1 MPLLVKVSGTGQAF
15 TAGLTRTRALAGAQ
29 VETLLTLPAQPV
41 AGQGIAGATAATWLR
56 IDPGGGGGNPWD
68 QAHAA
73 LDSGSSFALAGL
85 PGIEA
90 IEPDLP
96 QHWGEPPPATSPALA
111 AADQPNFK
119 PQNAEGGREIGGK
132 NADSVGWH
140 LDDAYSQLGDAR
152 KQTGDLQGQILIA
165 HLDTGYDPRHVT
177 VPRGLENNLARNFVD
192 DGFPR
197 NDATDRAPLDGPLNT
212 RGHGTAT
219 LALLA
224 GGPLD
229 GTTPGW
235 NGWKEELGGAPRARI
250 LPVRIADG
258 VVRFT
263 TGTMVQGFGYACD
276 QGAHVLSMSMGGLAS
291 HALADAVNLAYD
303 RGLVLVT
310 AAGNN
315 FAGVPTPKSIVF
327 PARFRRVLAACGVMA
342 QGSAYANLAPLTMQ
356 GNFGPDSKMAT
367 ALGAYTPNLPW
378 ARIDSGKLVDMD
390 GAGTSS
396 ATPQIAAAAALWL
409 AAHWEEVAA
418 YSEPWMRVEAVRHA
432 LFSSATKATARMDP
446 AETARTLGQGVLR
459 AADALAVAALTEE
472 RVRPLRLPPAKAT
485 FGWLEGL
492 FGGGVSLAATGQA
505 RPAML
510 ALELTQMAQRLAE
523 LDLAIDDPDLPAEQ
537 ISPAARRRY
546 LEAAFDLGQPSQPL
560 AAWLSERLGRTAPV
574 GPVGEPPPPAPPTG
588 GGSPPPPA
596 PPLLQRP
603 APTPPVPE
611 RRLRV
616 YALDPSLGK
625 SLDALAVNQTV
636 LRVPW
641 DDQPRTGA
649 PLRPGPVGEYLE
661 VIDVDPA
668 SNRVYPPVDLTH
680 PLLLAQDGWA
690 PSEGNPQFHQ
700 QMVYAVAMTTI
711 RNFEQALGRRA
722 LWAPR
727 QVTRSDPTTG
737 RLHTTTEP
745 VDRLRLYPHAFRD
758 RNAYYSPDRKAVLF
772 GYFPADSRQGD
783 LTPPGT
789 MVFSCLS
796 GDIIAHEMSHALLD
810 GLNRRFQE
818 ASNPDLPA
826 FHEAFADIVAL
837 FQHFTLTDLVR
848 FEIGRARGNLTA
860 LSLLGGLARQ
870 FGEGSGRR
878 GPLRDYATPAG
889 AALTYQDT
897 LEPHDRG
904 SILVFAVYEAFLA
917 IVGRRTADLLRLANA
932 GGGAV
937 LPADLVER
945 LTVETTKAA
954 GHVLRICI
962 RALDYLPPV
971 DVTFGDYLR
980 ALITAD
986 RDLVPEDSCGYRT
999 AFLQAFRQRGILPLD
1014 LRTIAEDSLAWNGSD
1029 QPRPAWLAT
1038 VLGQLNLDWDLDTD
1052 RTALF
1057 RRGEQ
1062 NRWALWQALATHFA
1076 SAPDACRAFGL
1087 RPGVGRYDAAGRETA
1102 PARADRGGTT
1112 FDVSGVRPARRVAP
1126 DGGFRTDIVV
1136 QITQRR
1142 PVPLDGDTIANG
1154 FVWFR
1159 GGATLI
1165 LDSRPGMA
1173 EIRYAIVK
1181 NIDSPTRLD
1190 RRLRYARG
1198 EPDGSLRRLYFG
1210 AGTGEPFAV
1219 LHARDEEFDHVR

>member
-15 TAGLTRTRALAGAQ
+15 TAGLNKTKALAGVK
-29 VETLLTLPAQPV
+29 VETLLTLPGPAA
-41 AGQGIAGATAATWLR
+41 AGPGIAGATAATWLR
-56 IDPGGGGGNPWD
+56 VDPGGGGGNPWD

-73 LDSGSSFALAGL
+73 LDGGSSFALAGL
-85 PGIEA
+85 PGLEA
-90 IEPDLP
+90 IEPDLA
-96 QHWGEPPPATSPALA
+96 QHWGEPPPATPPALA
-111 AADQPNFK
+111 AAEQPNFK
-119 PQNAEGGREIGGK
+119 PQTAEGGREIGGK
-132 NADSVGWH
+132 DADSVGWH
-140 LDDAYSQLGDAR
+140 LDDAYSQLRQAREKVGDR
-152 KQTGDLQGQILIA
+152 QKQILIA
-165 HLDTGYDPRHVT
+165 HLDTGYDPHHVT
-177 VPRGLENNLARNFVD
+177 LPRGLETDLARNFVG
-192 DGFPR
+192 DGFPP
-197 NDATDRAPLDGPLNT
+197 NDATDHAPEHGLLTT

-224 GGPLD
+224 GKALD

-235 NGWKEELGGAPRARI
+235 KGWTEDLGGAPLARI
-250 LPVRIADG
+250 LPIRIADG

-263 TGTMVQGFGYACD
+263 TGTMVQGFGHACA

-291 HALADAVNLAYD
+291 HALADAVNLAYE

-378 ARIDSGKLVDMD
+378 ARIDSGRLVDMD

-409 AAHWEEVAA
+409 AAHWKEVSA
-418 YSEPWMRVEAVRHA
+418 YPEPWMRVEAVRHA
-432 LFSSATKATARMDP
+432 LFSAATKATARMNP

-459 AADALAVAALTEE
+459 AADALAVAALGEAE
-472 RVRPLRLPPAKAT
+472 VKPLWLPPAKAT

-492 FGGGVSLAATGQA
+492 FGGGVSLAATGQT

-546 LEAAFDLGQPSQPL
+546 LEAAFDLGQPSRPL
-560 AAWLSERLGRTAPV
+560 AAWLRERLGRTVPA
-574 GPVGEPPPPAPPTG
+574 GPGGGGPPPPAPPTAG
-588 GGSPPPPA
+588 GPAPSPPA
-596 PPLLQRP
+596 RP
-603 APTPPVPE
+603 APTPPVPD

-641 DDQPRTGA
+641 DDHPLTGA

-668 SNRVYPPVDLTH
+668 SNRVYPPVDLNQ

-711 RNFEQALGRRA
+711 RHFEQALGRRA

-727 QVTRSDPTTG
+727 QVTRTNPANGQLDTTA
-737 RLHTTTEP
+737 EP
-745 VDRLRLYPHAFRD
+745 VERLRLYPHAFRD
-758 RNAYYSPDRKAVLF
+758 RNAYYSPERKAVLF

-848 FEIGRARGNLTA
+848 FEIGRAGGDLTA

-917 IVGRRTADLLRLANA
+917 IVERRSADLLRLAKA
-932 GGGAV
+932 GGGAA

-945 LTVETTKAA
+945 LTGETTKAA

-986 RDLVPEDSCGYRT
+986 RDLVPEDSWGYRT
-999 AFLQAFRQRGILPLD
+999 AFLQAFRRRGILPLD

-1029 QPRPAWLAT
+1029 DPRPAWLAG
-1038 VLGQLNLDWDLDTD
+1038 VLGQLTLDWDLDTD
-1052 RTALF
+1052 RTTLFARNQSNRLAL
-1057 RRGEQ
+1057 R
-1062 NRWALWQALATHFA
+1062 LALAAHFA
-1076 SAPDACRAFGL
+1076 GAPAACQAFGL
-1087 RPGVGRYDAAGRETA
+1087 RPGVARYDAAGRQTA
-1102 PARADRGGTT
+1102 PARAALGGTT

-1126 DGGFRTDIVV
+1126 NGGFRTDIVV
-1136 QITQRR
+1136 QITQRY
-1142 PVPLDGDTIANG
+1142 PVPLDGRDIANG

-1181 NIDSPTRLD
+1181 NIDSATRLD

-1210 AGTGEPFAV
+1210 AGTGEPFAI
-1219 LHARDEEFDHVR
+1219 LHAREEEFDHVR